1 MKQVLGIL
9 AVLLL
14 VANVAVAQ
22 PAKTTGER
30 VDDAKITAAV
40 KAKLVADKARNL
52 IAVNVDTSGG
62 VVHLKGTVKTDQDRM
77 EAERLAKETTG
88 VVSVTN
94 DLKVGTGGA
103 AAPKR

>member
-1 MKQVLGIL
+1 MKQLLGIL

-22 PAKTTGER
+22 SGKPIGER

-40 KAKLVADKARNL
+40 KAKLVADEARNL
-52 IAVNVDTSGG
+52 VSVNVDTRGG
-62 VVHLKGTVKTDQDRM
+62 VVHLKGTVQTDQDRM
-77 EAERLAKETTG
+77 VAERLARETTG

-94 DLKVGTGGA
+94 DLTVQTGGA
-103 AAPKR
+103 ASPGR